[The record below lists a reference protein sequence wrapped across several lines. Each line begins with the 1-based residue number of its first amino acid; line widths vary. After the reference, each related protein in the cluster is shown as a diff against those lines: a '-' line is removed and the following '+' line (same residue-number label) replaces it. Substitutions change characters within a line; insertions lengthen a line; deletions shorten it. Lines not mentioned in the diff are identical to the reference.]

1 MNASDNEYEIVT
13 LIQELIYP
21 TNRCTSEVV
30 LWLVCPLLY
39 CLYAEALIAHVTVYG
54 VITLRDG
61 GRQGEW
67 PQAQLDQGF
76 SSLDTTLAMPP
87 LICLALEAK
96 QG

>member
-54 VITLRDG
+54 VITL
-61 GRQGEW
+61 
-67 PQAQLDQGF
+67 
-76 SSLDTTLAMPP
+76 
-87 LICLALEAK
+87 
-96 QG
+96 